1 MNEQSRKALSSLAA
15 PQPVPE
21 PAMLERQHRQVR
33 PYLRQFVRGLPER
46 RRRNLRRRR
55 AAVAGGIALS
65 AIVVLGIW
73 SSGATAPFSV
83 EGGRSVASNDAPD
96 GFFTASGEA
105 ATLRTR
111 RGARIFVA
119 TDTRIQA
126 VTSNDVHEQ
135 LELARGSVRV
145 QVPKLEKGT
154 SFSVQTPDAK
164 VTVHGTVFSVTISGE
179 GKMSA
184 TCVQVSEGRVSVE
197 RAGKVSMVKAG
208 EQLNCEK
215 GPALASHAVAAPA
228 ASASGAAQATR
239 TPSELDR
246 APAPALPAR
255 SPVAA
260 RPASTTRRAEEEELS
275 AQNALLAAA
284 LRAERAGRYVEAQAQ
299 LEALLTRYPASALKS
314 DAERSL
320 ERLRRK
326 GR

>member
-15 PQPVPE
+15 PQAVPD
-21 PAMLERQHRQVR
+21 PAMLDRQHRQVV
-33 PYLRQFVRGLPER
+33 PHLRQFVRGIPER
-46 RRRNLRRRR
+46 RQRKLRRRR

-65 AIVVLGIW
+65 AIVVLGI
-73 SSGATAPFSV
+73 SLRGATAPFSI
-83 EGGRSVASNDAPD
+83 EEGRSVASNDPD
-96 GFFTASGEA
+96 GFSTASAEA

-145 QVPKLEKGT
+145 QVPKLGKGS
-154 SFSVQTPDAK
+154 SFSVHTPDAK

-179 GKMSA
+179 GTMSA
-184 TCVQVSEGRVSVE
+184 TCVRVSEGRVSVE
-197 RAGKVSMVKAG
+197 RAGKARMLEAG

-215 GPALASHAVAAPA
+215 GSALASHSVAPPA
-228 ASASGAAQATR
+228 ASTSLAAQASR
-239 TPSELDR
+239 TPTELDL
-246 APAPALPAR
+246 APASPLPAR

-260 RPASTTRRAEEEELS
+260 RPASTTRRAEQEELS

-284 LRAERAGRYVEAQAQ
+284 LRAERAGRYVEARAQ